1 MNDLGEVILDSFS
14 NHSGWTYERYE
25 LLIASHFL
33 PNISIERELERIDA
47 IADEIRAAHPIPTSH
62 QDQAAL
68 LVEMLGERMGFRG
81 EGGGDDDD
89 DKRLELMYLPIILE
103 TRVAHAQPLAVLYHA
118 VARRLGIRAHILTIS
133 TSVQVIR
140 IGPCLSDDFID
151 DSLMSAEDR
160 EAYKKETPEEREAR
174 EKQEEEA
181 FAYLEVSTPRVIDRE
196 ELDQLALAAYG
207 RAYRKQDGLPP
218 FARCVQLLSDYQ
230 RAFNAAGQFYN
241 AFIMADAAHTTF
253 SRRFQLRR
261 RGEAALKAGL
271 YQIAIDDLESYLE
284 QMGSPHS
291 DEDSIQRM
299 LAAARAELAA
309 SGGAN

>member
-1 MNDLGEVILDSFS
+1 MNDLGGVILDSFS
-14 NHSGWTYERYE
+14 NGSGWTHERYE

-33 PNISIERELERIDA
+33 RNISVDQELERIDA

-62 QDQAAL
+62 EEQAAL

-81 EGGGDDDD
+81 EGGDD

-140 IGPCLSDDFID
+140 IGPCLADDFID
-151 DSLMSAEDR
+151 DSLMSAADR
-160 EAYKKETPEEREAR
+160 EAYKKETPEERAAR
-174 EKQEEEA
+174 ERQEEEA

-196 ELDQLALAAYG
+196 GLDQLALAAYG
-207 RAYRKQDGLPP
+207 RTYQKGSGLPP
-218 FARCVQLLSDYQ
+218 LARCIQLLSDYQ
-230 RAFNAAGQFYN
+230 RAFDAAGQYYN
-241 AFIMADAAHTTF
+241 AFVMADAAHTAL

-261 RGEAALKAGL
+261 RGEAAMKAGL

-284 QMGSPHS
+284 QMGPSYT

-309 SGGAN
+309 SGGPN